1 MAKRVIHECDLT
13 KQEIDEDEVLFTLKL
28 AKKGS
33 RSNMTYELSS
43 TAAEALLAQLNG
55 RKELSENWQFVSPG
69 DMAPTPPGVKGG
81 GRRTLEDL
89 EAEAV
94 QEADEKIEDDSRFVA
109 EKKAALREQG
119 VLGDE
124 EDEEPREE
132 PTDGPVGK
140 ALGATTDKCRHMN
153 KGRIQTTMRGGKRFI
168 YRKCAD
174 CRKDIPEMTSE
185 ARQSYMKGKAPKGV
199 NIRDL

>member
-13 KQEIDEDEVLFTLKL
+13 KQEIDDEDTLFTLKL
-28 AKKGS
+28 AKKGT
-33 RSNMTYELSS
+33 RSNMTYELSGE
-43 TAAEALLAQLNG
+43 AAEALLAQLNG
-55 RKELSENWQFVSPG
+55 RRELAEGWQFTSPG
-69 DMAPTPPGVKGG
+69 DMPVRPPGVRGG
-81 GRRTLEDL
+81 DSAPRTLGDL
-89 EAEAV
+89 EAEEI
-94 QEADEKIEDDSRFVA
+94 EAPVEDDTRFVA

-119 VLGDE
+119 VLGDDE

-140 ALGATTDKCRHMN
+140 ALGATKGCRHMN
-153 KGRIQTTMRGGKRFI
+153 KGRIQTTMRGGKRLI

-174 CRKDIPEMTSE
+174 CRKDIPEMSSE

>member
-13 KQEIDEDEVLFTLKL
+13 KQEIDEDDVLFTLKL

-43 TAAEALLAQLNG
+43 AAAEKLLAQLNG
-55 RKELSENWQFVSPG
+55 RDVLDKDWSFSNG
-69 DMAPTPPGVKGG
+69 DYAPATEDSAPSR
-81 GRRTLEDL
+81 RRTLEDL
-89 EAEAV
+89 EADAV
-94 QEADEKIEDDSRFVA
+94 QEAEDDARFVT

-119 VLGDE
+119 VLH
-124 EDEEPREE
+124 DEEPREE

-140 ALGATTDKCRHMN
+140 ALGATKGCRHMN
-153 KGRIQTTMRGGKRFI
+153 KGRIQTTMRSGTRFI
-168 YRKCAD
+168 YRKCTD

-185 ARQSYMKGKAPKGV
+185 VRQQYMNAKAPKGV
-199 NIRDL
+199 GDGIFGNADL

>member
-13 KQEIDEDEVLFTLKL
+13 KQEIDEDDVLFTLKL

-33 RSNMTYELSS
+33 RTNMTYELSS
-43 TAAEALLAQLNG
+43 AAAEKLLAQLNG
-55 RKELSENWQFVSPG
+55 RDELEENWNFTSVQDFPV
-69 DMAPTPPGVKGG
+69 PPSDRKQ
-81 GRRTLEDL
+81 RRTLEDL
-89 EAEAV
+89 EAEA
-94 QEADEKIEDDSRFVA
+94 EEKIEDDSRFVA

-119 VLGDE
+119 VLSDE
-124 EDEEPREE
+124 ETEEPREE

-140 ALGATTDKCRHMN
+140 ALGATTDQCRHMN
-153 KGRIQTTMRGGKRFI
+153 KSRIQTTMRGGKRFI